1 MNSEKDLLERSL
13 NTLGKD
19 NKKEI
24 EKFVEDAELLMGHE
38 DLVARAQE
46 MLTNLNN
53 KAEEVQITPDSQ
65 ISQVNELDG
74 NNNEIEK
81 RTENVDAEID
91 AVKVEMEQEIKT
103 ATDEVDL
110 QNNIEGGSSKE
121 AEREIG
127 EVGYDNAL
135 NMYASSLTNPA
146 DLEKY
151 KDVFAKLSPEDKAKI
166 EQGVVGLQIKDAML
180 NWGVPEVE
188 TKFSENMENYSK
200 MFPGSVESAK
210 IYSTMTTPNFNPTK
224 FQEMYSVSGEQL
236 GRMLQ
241 DAKDKII
248 EDIKKEE
255 SIDTNN
261 LRLQY
266 SELINTTKDSD
277 EKSRLERTL
286 QVKVSEIIDVS
297 TKNKIGK
304 INEDYQKRLEQV
316 NH

>member
-1 MNSEKDLLERSL
+1 MDSEKNLL
-13 NTLGKD
+13 
-19 NKKEI
+19 KKELATLEKKEDI
-24 EKFVEDAELLMGHE
+24 EKFFEDVEVMGGHDDVVELAKEKIAALGATADVLETTSESQEKQIEELGGSDEQVEALTVKSNDKIETVKVTAEKKIL
-38 DLVARAQE
+38 A
-46 MLTNLNN
+46 
-53 KAEEVQITPDSQ
+53 
-65 ISQVNELDG
+65 VNEG
-74 NNNEIEK
+74 GAIKE
-81 RTENVDAEID
+81 TGQEN
-91 AVKVEMEQEIKT
+91 K
-103 ATDEVDL
+103 
-110 QNNIEGGSSKE
+110 
-121 AEREIG
+121 